1 MKKHLK
7 ALRQEIFTGGR
18 TIALISTII
27 LGISAFLPW
36 GKTEY
41 VSVNGLSGD
50 GVITISIGV
59 LAFLLL
65 FIKKISIWIS
75 LLIGAIGLTIGI
87 IDFESMYQV
96 TQQISGEVGIGLYM
110 IVISSFGI
118 VMGTIIEIIEE
129 RKKKLNLFYFD
140 ENPS

>member
-7 ALRQEIFTGGR
+7 KLKQEIFTGGR
-18 TIALISTII
+18 TIALISTIF

-36 GKTEY
+36 GKTAY

-50 GVITISIGV
+50 GVEIILIGV

-65 FIKKISIWIS
+65 FIKKIPIWIP
-75 LLIGAIGLTIGI
+75 LFIGAIGLTIGI
-87 IDFESMYQV
+87 IDFEAMYQA
-96 TQQISGEVGIGLYM
+96 TKQISGEVGIGLYTV
-110 IVISSFGI
+110 VISSFGI
-118 VMGTIIEIIEE
+118 VIGTIIEIIEE

-140 ENPS
+140 KNK